1 MPRIRFPFVTT
12 AISARRS
19 GRKDDPVEQ
28 KDGIVL
34 VSQGSRFYF
43 FAGGPAGGPSSASFR
58 KRPDLRH
65 VGSNGPLPSSDWWG
79 GGSGAPSSP
88 TGARHKTS
96 QGCFLSFGVS
106 CSLEMISPPSA
117 QRLSRCL
124 RKVARERFEFSRW
137 RKNGVKYS
145 TIFSPDGTSRS
156 SYRQLLGHWS
166 RSGQ

>member
-19 GRKDDPVEQ
+19 GRKDDAVEQ

-43 FAGGPAGGPSSASFR
+43 FACGPAGGPSSASFR
-58 KRPDLRH
+58 KRQNLRH
-65 VGSNGPLPSSDWWG
+65 VESNERCSSSDWWWER
-79 GGSGAPSSP
+79 SGPPSSP
-88 TGARHKTS
+88 MAANTTS
-96 QGCFLSFGVS
+96 AMGCFLSFGVS

-137 RKNGVKYS
+137 RKNGVKY
-145 TIFSPDGTSRS
+145 
-156 SYRQLLGHWS
+156 
-166 RSGQ
+166 